1 MFKSEHIYESALE
14 LETFVDSIPIDDG
27 VGKEITL
34 NVRTSI
40 NNQHEFYTDS
50 NGLEM
55 QKRRINYRP
64 TWQLN
69 VTEPVS
75 GNYYP
80 INAIISINNSESRF
94 RYESFFFGSFYSY

>member
-1 MFKSEHIYESALE
+1 MFKSEKLYESALE

-27 VGKEITL
+27 VGKEVTL

-40 NNQHEFYTDS
+40 YSQHEFSTDA

-55 QKRRINYRP
+55 QKRKINYRP
-64 TWQLN
+64 TWKLN

-80 INAIISINNSESRF
+80 INAIISINNSDTRF
-94 RYESFFFGSFYSY
+94 R